1 MDNYERLR
9 ILAQTDES
17 AALALIPLVIRRG
30 DSIKD
35 FIAEHPR
42 HPILC
47 TRIGAHFMRQGRPY
61 KWHVVIPVDL
71 PPSDFIDFTNGRP
84 CFGNGHYYRRVEDD
98 FIYYVGGENGEPAT
112 LYQRLAIDENDFIRW
127 LDQAHSF
134 GVKFTDTP
142 EYFEMAW
149 SNTVKRLWLCDCLDA
164 KVLEADTLRRYDY
177 TKKLREKGGVVSLAD
192 IQNAA
197 MAPLFQNA
205 AMAPLFSESFDV
217 VDILRQNIRRREAFS
232 LINKIFYRFGIS
244 ASMKSSRTF
253 QIMED
258 IGRNSLGTMLV
269 LREIWTAINEDR
281 QATEQQLDRASR
293 EYISGRQKLLLD
305 WLTGERR

>member
-61 KWHVVIPVDL
+61 RWQAVIPVHL
-71 PPSDFIDFTNGRP
+71 PPSDFIDFTSGRP
-84 CFGNGHYYRRVEDD
+84 CFANGHYYRRVEDD
-98 FIYYVGGENGEPAT
+98 FVYYVSGENGEPAT
-112 LYQRLAIDENDFIRW
+112 LYQRLSIDEQDLKYR
-127 LDQAHSF
+127 LDQAISF
-134 GVKFTDTP
+134 GVKFTDIS

-149 SNTVKRLWLCDCLDA
+149 SDTIKRLWLCDCLDA
-164 KVLEADTLRRYDY
+164 KVLEADTLKRYDY
-177 TKKLREKGGVVSLAD
+177 TKKLRNKGGLVSLAD

-197 MAPLFQNA
+197 MAPVF
-205 AMAPLFSESFDV
+205 PGPFDV
-217 VDILRQNIRRREAFS
+217 VNMLRQDVRLGKRYNLRNR
-232 LINKIFYRFGIS
+232 INELLGVTSFYTIPS
-244 ASMKSSRTF
+244 TTF
-253 QIMED
+253 QIMD
-258 IGRNSLGTMLV
+258 FISRNIDALV
-269 LREIWTAINEDR
+269 VQKQIAHALVEDR
-281 QATEQQLDRASR
+281 KQTSEQLSR
-293 EYISGRQKLLLD
+293 VVVEYTSIKQKLLLD